1 MEDLLAGLGVEDL
14 VEVEIVRRTQPP
26 EACAYREQHQA
37 DKQGLSGG
45 DGGGRVRPIVE
56 ALFAAFTPT
65 RNPSRSGRD
74 PSILET
80 PTALA
85 TPSTTSVP
93 KVAAMGQDK
102 CKLSVRIEHKP
113 LDVHAPGC
121 VAIEEDGII
130 ISPKTV
136 SQPTNGPGEDHLTR

>member
-1 MEDLLAGLGVEDL
+1 MRMKCPDAAVIGDCHSVTKPRAQHNHRLA
-14 VEVEIVRRTQPP
+14 PP
-26 EACAYREQHQA
+26 
-37 DKQGLSGG
+37 
-45 DGGGRVRPIVE
+45 
-56 ALFAAFTPT
+56 
-65 RNPSRSGRD
+65 PSRAGRD

-102 CKLSVRIEHKP
+102 CKLSVNIEHQP

-121 VAIEEDGII
+121 VAIEEDGIM